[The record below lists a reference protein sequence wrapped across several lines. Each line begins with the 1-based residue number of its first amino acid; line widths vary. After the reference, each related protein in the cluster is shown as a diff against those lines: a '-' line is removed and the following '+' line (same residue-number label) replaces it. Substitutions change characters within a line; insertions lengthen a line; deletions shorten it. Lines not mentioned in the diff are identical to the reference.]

1 MTSYDEINNTK
12 AIYSQISLNDIRT
25 HYTLWSE
32 EGQKQWYVYKCK
44 TKKHLEEFG
53 KPKHWP
59 YSSWIM
65 MSPALYNQEGLLN
78 NNKWPGFSHRTIE
91 AINSKISEMKNKLKK
106 EQQEWDNNP
115 TPLWYEAS
123 EDSMDEKVKEVR
135 LQLSIGSIINKVEEI
150 LLATQGDILS
160 MAKVVKNLQ
169 LDSTFNFAKT
179 KDHKKKVKSASDVDG
194 VEVFILFDCSHT
206 ISDSQYKIKRVCG
219 FSKKK
224 IHIKGQYYIFKPK
237 NKAAIKVCE
246 NLQHSKISELLQNAR
261 RI

>member
-12 AIYSQISLNDIRT
+12 ATYSKISLNDIRT

-32 EGQKQWYVYKCK
+32 EGQRQWYVYKCK
-44 TKKHLEEFG
+44 TKSPLDKFG
-53 KPKHWP
+53 KSFG

-65 MSPALYNQEGLLN
+65 MSPALDTQEGLLN
-78 NNKWPGFSHRTIE
+78 NHRWPGFSHRTIQ
-91 AINSKISEMKNKLKK
+91 AINGKITEMKNKLKK
-106 EQQEWDNNP
+106 EQEKWDNNP

-135 LQLSIGSIINKVEEI
+135 LQVSIGSIINKVKDI

-160 MAKVVKNLQ
+160 MTKVVRNLQ

-179 KDHKKKVKSASDVDG
+179 TDHKKKVKSASDVDG
-194 VEVFILFDCSHT
+194 VEVFVLFDCSHT

-224 IHIKGQYYIFKPK
+224 IHIKGHYYIFKPK

-246 NLQHSKISELLQNAR
+246 NLQNSKIRELLQSAR

>member
-12 AIYSQISLNDIRT
+12 ATYSKISLNDIRT

-32 EGQKQWYVYKCK
+32 EGQRQWYVYKCK
-44 TKKHLEEFG
+44 TKSPLDKFG
-53 KPKHWP
+53 KSFG

-65 MSPALYNQEGLLN
+65 MSPALDTQEGLLN
-78 NNKWPGFSHRTIE
+78 NNRWPGFSHRTIQ
-91 AINSKISEMKNKLKK
+91 AINGKITEMKNKLKK
-106 EQQEWDNNP
+106 EQEKWDNNP

-135 LQLSIGSIINKVEEI
+135 LQVSIGSIINKVKDI

-160 MAKVVKNLQ
+160 MTKVVRNLQ

-179 KDHKKKVKSASDVDG
+179 TDHKKKVKSASDVDG
-194 VEVFILFDCSHT
+194 VEVFVLFDCSHT

-224 IHIKGQYYIFKPK
+224 IHIKGHYYIFKPK

-246 NLQHSKISELLQNAR
+246 NLQNSKIRELLQSAR

>member
-12 AIYSQISLNDIRT
+12 AVYSGISLEDIRT

-32 EGQKQWYVYKCK
+32 EGQRQWYVYKCK
-44 TKKHLEEFG
+44 TKSPLDKFG
-53 KPKHWP
+53 KSFG

-65 MSPALYNQEGLLN
+65 MSPALHNQEGLLN
-78 NNKWPGFSHRTIE
+78 NNRWPGFSHRTIQ
-91 AINSKISEMKNKLKK
+91 AINGKITEMKNKLKK
-106 EQQEWDNNP
+106 EQEKWDQDKN
-115 TPLWYEAS
+115 PLWYEAS

-135 LQLSIGSIINKVEEI
+135 LQISIGSIINKVKDI
-150 LLATQGDILS
+150 LLTTQGDILS
-160 MAKVVKNLQ
+160 MTKVVGNLK

-179 KDHKKKVKSASDVDG
+179 TDHKKVVKSANDVDG
-194 VEVFILFDCSHT
+194 VEVFVLFDCNHI

-224 IHIKGQYYIFKPK
+224 IHIKGHYYIFKPK

-246 NLQHSKISELLQNAR
+246 NLQNSKISELLQSAR
-261 RI
+261 KL

>member
-12 AIYSQISLNDIRT
+12 ATYSKISLNDIRT

-44 TKKHLEEFG
+44 TKSPLDKFG
-53 KPKHWP
+53 KSFG

-65 MSPALYNQEGLLN
+65 MSPALDTQEGLLN
-78 NNKWPGFSHRTIE
+78 NNRWPGFSHRTIQ
-91 AINSKISEMKNKLKK
+91 AINGKITEMKNKLKK
-106 EQQEWDNNP
+106 EQEKWDNNP

-135 LQLSIGSIINKVEEI
+135 LQVSIGSIINKVKDI

-160 MAKVVKNLQ
+160 MTKVVGNLK

-179 KDHKKKVKSASDVDG
+179 TDHKKVVKSANDVDG
-194 VEVFILFDCSHT
+194 VEVFVLFDCNHI

-224 IHIKGQYYIFKPK
+224 IHIKGHYYIFKPK

-246 NLQHSKISELLQNAR
+246 NLQNSKIGELLQSAR

>member
-12 AIYSQISLNDIRT
+12 ATYSKISLNDIRT

-44 TKKHLEEFG
+44 TKRHLDEFG
-53 KPKHWP
+53 KPENWP
-59 YSSWIM
+59 YSSWVM
-65 MSPALYNQEGLLN
+65 MSPRLHNQEGLLN
-78 NNKWPGFSHRTIE
+78 NNKWPGFSHKTIE
-91 AINSKISEMKNKLKK
+91 AINGKISEMKNKLEK
-106 EQQEWDNNP
+106 EEQEWDNNP

-123 EDSMDEKVKEVR
+123 EDSIDEKVKEVR
-135 LQLSIGSIINKVEEI
+135 LEVSIGSIINKVKQI

-160 MAKVVKNLQ
+160 MAKVVGNLQ
-169 LDSTFNFAKT
+169 LNSTFNFAKT
-179 KDHKKKVKSASDVDG
+179 TDHKKKVKSASDVDG

-224 IHIKGQYYIFKPK
+224 IHIKGRYYIFKPK
-237 NKAAIKVCE
+237 NKAAKKVCE
-246 NLQHSKISELLQNAR
+246 NLQHSKINELLQNAR